1 MTTEQESPSRSH
13 DLPGHPVFDSCGC
26 TSESGSRGPRIVLL
40 TPYNGGNLGDAVI
53 QDSVIANLRLRLPDA
68 QFSGVSLNSDN
79 FIARHG
85 VEGFALLET
94 DSPFYRMAHGRV
106 EDWREDSGEPND
118 KGRIRSLVTSV
129 PLIGNVLKLI
139 YGGVKRLRREIHH
152 SIGAYRFLRTKD
164 LLMVS
169 GGGQLDEEWG
179 GPWHHPYALFK
190 WAVLARL
197 VGIPYVVASVGA
209 CKAKSRTSRFFLSWA
224 LGMADYRSYRDK
236 NSRDIAAS
244 LRASAAEDKI
254 VPDLAFSLPSSEL
267 PPSAGIRSIAQGRPV
282 VAIGPI
288 AYVKPGNWPSEN
300 RALYDRYVQQMA
312 SVIATL
318 LDRDYFILIVWSSL
332 GDDESVIPEIL
343 GQLSP
348 ASKEKLVRQLHI
360 PAITAWK
367 DLVALLQDVDFLI
380 ASRLHSTILGLITQK
395 PTIAISFDPKVDWL
409 MQDFGQTD
417 SLLQIR
423 DFRSEEVLQ
432 ALDRLIVHRS
442 SVVDHIIA
450 CRQQVLATSAVQY
463 DTLAELA
470 AASHGQRG

>member
-1 MTTEQESPSRSH
+1 MTTQQEAHNLPEYLATDACGCTAESPS
-13 DLPGHPVFDSCGC
+13 VK
-26 TSESGSRGPRIVLL
+26 GPRIALL

-53 QDSVIANLRLRLPDA
+53 QDSMIANLRLRLPAA

-106 EDWREDSGEPND
+106 EDWQDDDGSGGNG
-118 KGRIRSLVTSV
+118 KGRIKSIAAKV
-129 PLIGNVLKLI
+129 PIAGYFLKLI
-139 YGGVKRLRREIHH
+139 YGGAKRLLAEVRH
-152 SIGAYRFLRTKD
+152 SIGAYRFLHTKD
-164 LLMVS
+164 LLIVS

-190 WAVLARL
+190 WAILARL
-197 VGIPYVVASVGA
+197 VGIPFAVASVGA
-209 CKAKSRTSRFFLSWA
+209 CKAKSRVSRLFLSRS
-224 LGMADYRSYRDK
+224 LGMANYRSYRDK

-244 LRASAAEDKI
+244 LLPSAAQDKI
-254 VPDLAFSLPSSEL
+254 VPDLAFSLPSAEL
-267 PPSAGIRSIAQGRPV
+267 PPPAGIRSIAQGRKI
-282 VAIGPI
+282 VAVGPI

-300 RALYDRYVQQMA
+300 RTLYERYVQQMA
-312 SVIATL
+312 SVITTL

-343 GQLSP
+343 GRLEP
-348 ASKEKLVRQLHI
+348 ASKQKLVQQLHI

-409 MQDFGQTD
+409 MQDFAQTD

-423 DFRSEEVLQ
+423 NFAADDVLQ
-432 ALDRLIVHRS
+432 ALDRLIVNRS

-450 CRQQVLATSAVQY
+450 CRQQVLATSAAQY

-470 AASHGQRG
+470 AAGHRQRG